1 MERTYWAVVTKSG
14 FEYRFGDNKRQA
26 EMFAEKC
33 NAKSAQFGGE
43 FLEERLVR
51 VVHVVLKY

>member
-1 MERTYWAVVTKSG
+1 MNDANQNTKERAMERTYWAVVTKSG

-33 NAKSAQFGGE
+33 NAKSAQF
-43 FLEERLVR
+43 
-51 VVHVVLKY
+51 VLFMSC